1 MVYLAKSNGE
11 SLVQHTNNLLKRC
24 KELQRLYSNIL
35 TDREWKLLYY
45 ACGYHDLGKI
55 NDKFQ
60 TKISHNRSIIAGE
73 IPHGLLSITMIP
85 FDKLQKQF
93 TNNELKVLAYAVANH
108 HNRDLSNLT
117 LTQYKQE
124 IENLKIN
131 YQQLDLSNLIID
143 LPTQVPAKVSN
154 QYYKFKTELTP
165 DNTEQPTEFG
175 SLLGSEYEQNDDTN
189 LTYEL
194 FVKIKGLLN
203 RLDYAASG
211 HYSIESDPRIVL
223 DNNILHFLG
232 KNAQYNELQNWTNQH
247 KNNNIVVIAQTGLG
261 KTESALRWLSND
273 KSFFVLPLKAALN
286 SMYTRFK
293 NEICNKNIEK
303 SNQYLALLHSDMLG
317 FISNDTS
324 SEDFT
329 RVVNED
335 RQWSKQ
341 LSLATLDQTFNFVY
355 HYQGYEPKLATLSY
369 SKVVIDEIQMYSPD
383 LLAYLLYGLKE
394 IQKYGGK
401 FDIMTATLAPFI
413 LDLLRQ
419 YNIDFV
425 QPEHPFLDDK
435 INHRH
440 KVKTVHKQLTSDDIL
455 KLDQNQK
462 TLVVV
467 NTVKQAVNLYNNLK
481 ASNKNVH
488 LIHSRF
494 IRKDRNKK
502 EQEIYDFSHSD
513 KTGIW
518 IGTQV
523 VEASLDIDFDL
534 LITELSEL
542 NGLFQRMG
550 RCYRKRNYDGQ
561 LPNVYI
567 FDGGGKNPSGISRNK
582 NRTVVNY
589 QMYSLSKKAVVNLN
603 GYLSEQDKLNLIN
616 QNYTSKNLTQ
626 TNDDGFVNQIKNDY
640 QYLISVQSEQLNK
653 YAVKRQFRN
662 IQSETVIPEQ
672 VYLNNQEKIDNITNQ
687 LINKTYKNR
696 TDAIKLREQ
705 LNSYC
710 VSVYNYVV
718 RPQYLVDN
726 TNLNKL
732 HYLILS
738 KVYNYSSDTGLST
751 KENESSDD
759 DNFF

>member
-24 KELQRLYSNIL
+24 KELQHLYSNIL

-55 NDKFQ
+55 NNKFQ
-60 TKISHNRSIIAGE
+60 TKISHNRSIITGE
-73 IPHGLLSITMIP
+73 IPHGLLSVTMIP

-124 IENLKIN
+124 IEKLKIN
-131 YQQLDLSNLIID
+131 YQQLDLSDLIID
-143 LPTQVPAKVSN
+143 LPTQVPAKVPN
-154 QYYKFKTELTP
+154 QYYQFKAELTP
-165 DNTEQPTEFG
+165 NNTEQPTEFG

-261 KTESALRWLSND
+261 KTESALRWLGND

-303 SNQYLALLHSDMLG
+303 SNQYLALLHSDMLS

-324 SEDFT
+324 NEDFT
-329 RVVNED
+329 RIVNED

-419 YNIDFV
+419 YDIDFV

-440 KVKTVHKQLTSDDIL
+440 KVKTVHNQLTSDDIL

-567 FDGGGKNPSGISRNK
+567 FDGGNKNPSGISKNK

-589 QMYSLSKKAVVNLN
+589 QMYLLSKKAILNLN
-603 GYLSEQDKLNLIN
+603 GYLLEQDKLNLIN

-626 TNDDGFVNQIKNDY
+626 TNDDGFINQIKNDY

-653 YAVKRQFRN
+653 YVVKRQFRN

-696 TDAIKLREQ
+696 NDAIKLREQ

-710 VSVYNYVV
+710 VSVYSYMAK
-718 RPQYLVDN
+718 PQYLVDN

-751 KENESSDD
+751 KENKSSND